1 MGVATGQ
8 NRHGVSQTLNL
19 VYHGGARVYALYISL
34 SHLEALNEVAH
45 SLVNRQRDEV
55 KDR

>member
-34 SHLEALNEVAH
+34 SHLEALNEVAN
-45 SLVNRQRDEV
+45 SLVDRQRDEV